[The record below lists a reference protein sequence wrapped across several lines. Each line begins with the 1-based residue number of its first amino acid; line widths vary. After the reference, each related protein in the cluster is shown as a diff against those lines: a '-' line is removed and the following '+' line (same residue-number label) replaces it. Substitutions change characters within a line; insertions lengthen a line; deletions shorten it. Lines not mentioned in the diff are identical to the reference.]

1 MNRHLVVLDTKL
13 ITGNK
18 AHYPAAAAAPA
29 VMVLTPREFLE
40 SWGRATGR

>member
-18 AHYPAAAAAPA
+18 AHYPSAAAPA